1 MPIVADSLEEPT
13 RIPRLD
19 GSKNSTPRA
28 SDISSSKSLD
38 EVSTYFQQLALDREV
53 SSSSR
58 VLSRSKSLLRKRAS
72 FSLEAQDEVVRS
84 DSPVTNSLGCDDG
97 TPSKSSGKSTDK
109 VFSKMMTQ
117 VKMGAE
123 APPVVFANFA
133 THASDEVS
141 GKSLLL
147 LPDQSFVFDGRHT
160 LVLDLDETLVHATSS
175 VTATYAPSNGDFH
188 VAVGYEGSS
197 VDIFVRVRPG
207 LQSFLTEVGRLFE
220 VVLFTAGVEPYAS
233 AVLDVIDPHRRNIHH
248 LLHRGHCTRVQSMY
262 VKDLS
267 LLNRPLD
274 HVIIVD
280 NSPVAY
286 LYHPRNAIPCTSW
299 YEDRSDNELLD
310 FLPMLQHVSNEPEV
324 FTTLDQFHDMIAAM
338 TTASNV

>member
-1 MPIVADSLEEPT
+1 MSHDVNKSADYPIVADSLEEPT
-13 RIPRLD
+13 RIPRLG
-19 GSKNSTPRA
+19 GSKTSTPRA
-28 SDISSSKSLD
+28 SDISSSKSID
-38 EVSTYFQQLALDREV
+38 EVSSYFQQLALDREV
-53 SSSSR
+53 SDSSR
-58 VLSRSKSLLRKRAS
+58 ALSRSKSLLRKRAS
-72 FSLEAQDEVVRS
+72 FSQETQDDVVRS
-84 DSPVTNSLGCDDG
+84 DSPVGH
-97 TPSKSSGKSTDK
+97 STSCEDTTATTEK

-117 VKMGAE
+117 VKMGE
-123 APPVVFANFA
+123 TPVVFANFA
-133 THASDEVS
+133 THASNEV

-175 VTATYAPSNGDFH
+175 ITSSYIPSEGDFH
-188 VAVGYEGSS
+188 VSVGYEGSP

-207 LQSFLTEVGRLFE
+207 LQLFLSEVGRLFE

-248 LLHRGHCTRVQSMY
+248 LLHREHCTRVQSMY

-267 LLNRPLD
+267 LLNRSLE
-274 HVIIVD
+274 HVIIID

-299 YEDRSDNELLD
+299 YEERSDNELLD

-324 FTTLDQFHDMIAAM
+324 FTTLDQFHEMIAVM
-338 TTASNV
+338 SVSNV